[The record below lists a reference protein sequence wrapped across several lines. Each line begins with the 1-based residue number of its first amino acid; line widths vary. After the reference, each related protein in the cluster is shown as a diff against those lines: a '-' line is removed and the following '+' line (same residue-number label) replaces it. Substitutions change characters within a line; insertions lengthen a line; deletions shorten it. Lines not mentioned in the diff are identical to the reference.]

1 MKEKDIKDV
10 LFLNNVMAVSTD
22 TLVPN
27 ITEIVNM
34 EPQIPEQENS
44 DSEQDSSDE
53 SSDSEQDGSNENSGS
68 EQDGSDENNDSG
80 QDGSDENSGSEQD
93 SGGSLE

>member
-1 MKEKDIKDV
+1 MKEKNIKDV

-34 EPQIPEQENS
+34 EPQIPKQENS
-44 DSEQDSSDE
+44 DSEQDSSDDGSDSE
-53 SSDSEQDGSNENSGS
+53 QDSSDDGSDSGQYSSDDGSDSEQDGSNS
-68 EQDGSDENNDSG
+68 E
-80 QDGSDENSGSEQD
+80 
-93 SGGSLE
+93 

>member
-1 MKEKDIKDV
+1 MDHYEYVYVVDYRYYPSSLEGLVKEKDIKDV

-34 EPQIPEQENS
+34 EPQIPEQDNS
-44 DSEQDSSDE
+44 DSEQDN
-53 SSDSEQDGSNENSGS
+53 SDSEQDNSDS
-68 EQDGSDENNDSG
+68 E
-80 QDGSDENSGSEQD
+80 
-93 SGGSLE
+93 